1 MLSFVSFV
9 LLATTVNS
17 YPQAGTT
24 ATFNIDQ
31 VGAQGLTVINGVVY
45 DLHSFMNKHNEGG
58 TQKIKNMFGIDA
70 TSYLN
75 TAPHKARYL
84 GSVSKNIVGMF
95 VDTPV
100 DPNAAA
106 NAVAFTMDQIAAQG
120 LTLING
126 NVYDLNAYAANH
138 PPGPNQIK
146 NMIGID
152 ATSYLSTAPHG
163 AGVLGVVST
172 FKKGVL
178 GDPAATNNAGMVDAQ
193 PVNNTVNVVDMN
205 ANTANA
211 NTANTANA
219 NTGNANANTANAGNP
234 NTGNANANTANV
246 NMGNANTAANGN
258 AAANTGTILS

>member
-1 MLSFVSFV
+1 MPWLIHSNFHIYSMLTFLLFV

-17 YPQAGTT
+17 YPQAGKQTPFT
-24 ATFNIDQ
+24 IDQ

-45 DLHSFMNKHNEGG
+45 DLHSFKNNEGG
-58 TQKIKNMFGIDA
+58 TLKIKNMFGIDA

-84 GSVSKNIVGMF
+84 GSVSNNIVGML
-95 VDTPV
+95 VETPV

-106 NAVAFTMDQIAAQG
+106 NDVAFTMDQITAQG
-120 LTLING
+120 LTVING
-126 NVYDLNAYAANH
+126 NVYDLNAYVTNH

-152 ATSYLSTAPHG
+152 ATSYLNTAPHG

-178 GDPAATNNAGMVDAQ
+178 GDPAATTNNAGMVDVQ
-193 PVNNTVNVVDMN
+193 PANNTVNVVDMN
-205 ANTANA
+205 ANANTANTNAANANTANA
-211 NTANTANA
+211 NTAN
-219 NTGNANANTANAGNP
+219 
-234 NTGNANANTANV
+234 
-246 NMGNANTAANGN
+246 ANTAAN
-258 AAANTGTILS
+258 TGTFFHFF